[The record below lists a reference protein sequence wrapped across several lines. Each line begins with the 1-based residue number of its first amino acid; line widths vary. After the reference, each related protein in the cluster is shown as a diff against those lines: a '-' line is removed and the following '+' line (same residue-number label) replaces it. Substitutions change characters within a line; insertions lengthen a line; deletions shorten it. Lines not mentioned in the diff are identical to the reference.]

1 MKSFFLNNLVL
12 ITLLLL
18 VSMPLQKSHGL
29 QVEDLYSYQVV
40 VDNESDSERSR
51 AFQEAFK
58 AVILKVTGDRRWLV
72 EPDVE
77 RAIANAQ
84 SYVEGIQYG
93 SRISTQ
99 FLSIDNND
107 LQSLGRER
115 FIEVSFASSLVQDL
129 LQSANIPVW
138 TSNRPSVLV
147 WMVLQDSAG
156 DRTLFTPELNP
167 EISEYIEN
175 FARIRA
181 IPIIFPVLDFEDREN
196 LSEDDVWSLD
206 ADKIVQAS
214 NRYGAD
220 SILSGRL
227 HFTSLG
233 ELIGLWQFIFQG
245 DIEVFD
251 GVEEN
256 LDAYLEVP
264 LDRITNQL
272 ASYFA
277 IAPHIR
283 PLETVQ
289 LKVEGIS
296 DLSAYS
302 SLMNY
307 VSGLGLVQNAKASSL
322 NGEILELELDLLG
335 GSAEL
340 FELIGLDRDLLPIQ
354 SSQRDDLKVLH
365 YRWTR

>member
-1 MKSFFLNNLVL
+1 MKSPFLNKLVL
-12 ITLLLL
+12 IALLIS
-18 VSMPLQKSHGL
+18 VFAPLQKIYGL
-29 QVEDLYSYQVV
+29 QVEGLYSYQVM

-58 AVILKVTGDRRWLV
+58 AVILKVTGDRRWLD
-72 EPDVE
+72 EPAVE

-84 SYVEGIQYG
+84 SYVEVIQYG
-93 SRISTQ
+93 SRTSTQ
-99 FLSIDNND
+99 FSAVDNND
-107 LQSLGRER
+107 LQSSGRER
-115 FIEVSFASSLVQDL
+115 FIEVSFASSLIQDL
-129 LQSANIPVW
+129 LLSANIPVW

-156 DRTLFTPELNP
+156 NRTLFSPELNP

-175 FARIRA
+175 FARTRA

-196 LSEDDVWSLD
+196 LSEEDVWSLD
-206 ADKIVQAS
+206 ADRIVQAS

-227 HFTSLG
+227 HLTSLG
-233 ELIGLWQFIFQG
+233 ELIGLWQFIFQNE
-245 DIEVFD
+245 IEIFD
-251 GVEEN
+251 GVEES

-264 LDRITNQL
+264 LDRITNRL

-277 IAPHIR
+277 IAPYSR
-283 PLETVQ
+283 QLETVQ
-289 LKVEGIS
+289 LKVEGVR
-296 DLSAYS
+296 DLSTYS

-307 VSGLGLVQNAKASSL
+307 VSGLGLVQNVKASSL
-322 NGEILELELDLLG
+322 NGELLELELELLG

>member
-1 MKSFFLNNLVL
+1 
-12 ITLLLL
+12 
-18 VSMPLQKSHGL
+18 
-29 QVEDLYSYQVV
+29 
-40 VDNESDSERSR
+40 
-51 AFQEAFK
+51 
-58 AVILKVTGDRRWLV
+58 
-72 EPDVE
+72 
-77 RAIANAQ
+77 
-84 SYVEGIQYG
+84 
-93 SRISTQ
+93 
-99 FLSIDNND
+99 
-107 LQSLGRER
+107 
-115 FIEVSFASSLVQDL
+115 
-129 LQSANIPVW
+129 
-138 TSNRPSVLV
+138 
-147 WMVLQDSAG
+147 MVLQDSAG
-156 DRTLFTPELNP
+156 NRTLFTPELNP

-196 LSEDDVWSLD
+196 LSEEDVWSLD
-206 ADKIVQAS
+206 AEKIVQAS

-277 IAPHIR
+277 IAPHSK

-302 SLMNY
+302 SLINY

>member
-29 QVEDLYSYQVV
+29 QVEDLYSYKVV

-72 EPDVE
+72 EPAVE

-99 FLSIDNND
+99 FLSNDSND

-167 EISEYIEN
+167 EI
-175 FARIRA
+175 
-181 IPIIFPVLDFEDREN
+181 
-196 LSEDDVWSLD
+196 
-206 ADKIVQAS
+206 
-214 NRYGAD
+214 
-220 SILSGRL
+220 
-227 HFTSLG
+227 
-233 ELIGLWQFIFQG
+233 
-245 DIEVFD
+245 
-251 GVEEN
+251 
-256 LDAYLEVP
+256 
-264 LDRITNQL
+264 
-272 ASYFA
+272 
-277 IAPHIR
+277 
-283 PLETVQ
+283 
-289 LKVEGIS
+289 
-296 DLSAYS
+296 
-302 SLMNY
+302 
-307 VSGLGLVQNAKASSL
+307 
-322 NGEILELELDLLG
+322 
-335 GSAEL
+335 AE
-340 FELIGLDRDLLPIQ
+340 
-354 SSQRDDLKVLH
+354 
-365 YRWTR
+365 